1 MLRYFNLN
9 SRAGK
14 TVVRE
19 SRIPSEVLGKPIMT
33 AAELEEIVAGL
44 EEKPEPSVS
53 ALVSNAS
60 GLVIDAFRLA
70 KDASG
75 LIRDDV
81 TAKNY
86 QDLAE
91 KVRNLSTLTKKF
103 GGTAKAKDASGL
115 IRDASGLVSD
125 ASGLVSDAS
134 GLVRGTSGKKKFKK
148 IIEKSENLERK
159 ARDLQK
165 KNKNSKTLED
175 ASDLVE
181 DASKLVKD
189 ASGVVFEEK
198 TLIAPETHD
207 IPTGNL
213 SPLRQVVMYLG
224 ILTGVIFSAAV
235 NQLGSGESINM
246 GITSGKLLAS
256 AVMALILVPQVYEK
270 LSLNPKS
277 PFIAQ
282 FAIFVETGVFWNV
295 AVNLVDKL

>member
-115 IRDASGLVSD
+115 IRD